1 MRREGYIIEEIID
14 YSNMSES
21 FDEVLR
27 GKKRKRS
34 RQGRYLLAHRE
45 EVIKELTEQIANGSF
60 RVSGYRERTIHEYGK
75 ERNLQ
80 ILSMKDRI
88 GVHAIMSVVDRHLQR
103 RYIRTTAASIKER
116 GTHDLM
122 KVIRQDMQHDPEGTL
137 YAYKFDIRHFY
148 ENVRQDFAMW
158 CYRRVFKDQKLLVM
172 LESFVTMLDRGISFG
187 LRSSQATGNLLLS
200 VFLATIWQ
208 ESTESMVRNIFGE
221 SSAEYKELH
230 ELFHPMYFCMP
241 SGGFNER
248 MDYHRQ
254 RNNRLENVFSKLSGY
269 KTVLMMR
276 VASSNEDQSF
286 SAIKEV
292 VRICSRFSNVTRSMR
307 KRYSNRKPL
316 IIQDEYDVQY
326 LLKSLLSICFDD
338 IRPEET
344 TPSCAGSYSRMDFLL
359 KAEQIAIET
368 KMTRENLADKELSKQ
383 LIQDIAQY
391 QR

>member
-1 MRREGYIIEEIID
+1 MEMEIKIAIEYLSKSIEAIETLKSEKDEGA
-14 YSNMSES
+14 M
-21 FDEVLR
+21 
-27 GKKRKRS
+27 
-34 RQGRYLLAHRE
+34 
-45 EVIKELTEQIANGSF
+45 
-60 RVSGYRERTIHEYGK
+60 EY
-75 ERNLQ
+75 
-80 ILSMKDRI
+80 
-88 GVHAIMSVVDRHLQR
+88 
-103 RYIRTTAASIKER
+103 
-116 GTHDLM
+116 
-122 KVIRQDMQHDPEGTL
+122 
-137 YAYKFDIRHFY
+137 
-148 ENVRQDFAMW
+148 
-158 CYRRVFKDQKLLVM
+158 QK
-172 LESFVTMLDRGISFG
+172 
-187 LRSSQATGNLLLS
+187 
-200 VFLATIWQ
+200 WQ

-230 ELFHPMYFCMP
+230 ELFHPLYFCMP

-254 RNNRLENVFSKLSGY
+254 YINRLENAFSKLSGY

-326 LLKSLLSICFDD
+326 LLKSLLSIYFDD
-338 IRPEET
+338 IRSEET

-391 QR
+391 QTHHDVNTLVCFVYDPGQYIENPSGIIRDLELQSSDKLMVKVIIVS